1 MSKYTGKLGELYKA
15 YSRAVSLWPADK
27 LRPTHSYRDVL
38 KRQMTNKFDKLSALH
53 GDQLNQ
59 GLAVVEKE
67 VSAIENLVS
76 SKYRAENKL
85 SEAITDPVSNK
96 GYYTKL
102 IASIDDAVKQN
113 KKTALRVD

>member
-38 KRQMTNKFDKLSALH
+38 KRQMTNKFDKLI
-53 GDQLNQ
+53 
-59 GLAVVEKE
+59 
-67 VSAIENLVS
+67 SAIENLVS